1 MSKLRELSRELGAEI
16 IYFIPSE
23 NEVVLIDDI
32 YTTGSTLEA
41 CAGELKKAGVS
52 EIYSACLCIGRDY

>member
-23 NEVVLIDDI
+23 NDIVLIGDI
-32 YTTGSTLEA
+32 KGLYLPEYDIIWKF
-41 CAGELKKAGVS
+41 LNLRKM
-52 EIYSACLCIGRDY
+52 

>member
-32 YTTGSTLEA
+32 KGLYPN
-41 CAGELKKAGVS
+41 C
-52 EIYSACLCIGRDY
+52 

>member
-23 NEVVLIDDI
+23 NDIVLIN
-32 YTTGSTLEA
+32 GTLKIFIVIIFQYKKIFF
-41 CAGELKKAGVS
+41 LKKLFK
-52 EIYSACLCIGRDY
+52 IF

>member
-23 NEVVLIDDI
+23 NDIVLIP
-32 YTTGSTLEA
+32 
-41 CAGELKKAGVS
+41 
-52 EIYSACLCIGRDY
+52 